1 MPMAGLETKTPPR
14 RWRFASVPAGQCW
27 VFDGLPALGGVMN
40 EPTGTTTCFGFLGFF
55 ASLFPRNWP
64 LAMLFLLATTSEMSS
79 RAGAMPNSP
88 TQSDHRLLHG
98 KSQLYIQPIEDEAT
112 SI

>member
-1 MPMAGLETKTPPR
+1 MAGLETKTPPR

-27 VFDGLPALGGVMN
+27 VFDGLAALGGVMN

-98 KSQLYIQPIEDEAT
+98 KSQLYIQPIEGEAT